1 MNTHLANISSIS
13 GLVGTDQ
20 SNETKTHGL
29 LQAVSAFFARIA
41 DMPRR
46 SREAAEL
53 SHFSDYELSDI
64 GLNRSDL
71 DRISTPEFAADYHQG
86 RTSALF
92 TLRS

>member
-1 MNTHLANISSIS
+1 MNTHLANISSLS
-13 GLVGTDQ
+13 GLAGTNQ
-20 SNETKTHGL
+20 SGETKAHGL

-53 SHFSDYELSDI
+53 SHFSDRELADV

-86 RTSALF
+86 RHSAMFLI
-92 TLRS
+92 RS